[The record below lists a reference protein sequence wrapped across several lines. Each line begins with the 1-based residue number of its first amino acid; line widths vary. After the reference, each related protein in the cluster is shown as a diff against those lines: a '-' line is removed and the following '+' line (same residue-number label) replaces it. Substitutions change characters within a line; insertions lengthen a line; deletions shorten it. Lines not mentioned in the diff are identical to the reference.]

1 MNLEMNL
8 VMTCVNGE
16 NLELGTGFTFDYA
29 NLVGTGKVTVDDVAQ
44 LKAEIGKAQAAIQA
58 MRETGV
64 IRGHL
69 SKDGEPEK
77 VLFSQLPY
85 VKAGNLNSPAVI
97 QKLKDFSADLKG
109 RVDAVISFG
118 IGGSFLGNK
127 VLFDVHCGEFWN
139 SMTKAERDGF
149 PRMYFSGNN
158 IDPRRTNELIATM
171 QRLARI
177 YHKHA
182 GKKFCLMMMVISKS
196 GGTLDT
202 MSNFMVAYEALKDN
216 ADMTVEIVAVT
227 DPNEEKKTLLK
238 KLADENHWPTFAVP
252 DGVGGRFSIFS
263 EVGLVTAACIGF
275 DIEAFLDGAKSMDQ
289 ACQAADV
296 WQNPALLNAS
306 LKYIAAKK
314 YGRDMEVL
322 MPYADYL
329 KSTSEWYIQL
339 LAESLGK
346 KFDRNGAVVNYGRTP
361 IVAVGTTDMHAQTQ
375 QHQEGALNKVIQ
387 FIRVDEWDDDPII
400 GDMFP
405 SAQKLTD
412 ISGITMSQALDVA
425 LASNAEALASDNRFN
440 ATFTIPKLDA
450 FHLGELL
457 YLLAMSVAYEGEL
470 ADVDA
475 FDQPGVEAYKRIMG
489 PRLQGL
495 KVK

>member
-1 MNLEMNL
+1 
-8 VMTCVNGE
+8 MTCVNAKKLV
-16 NLELGTGFTFDYA
+16 LETGFTFDYE
-29 NLVGTGKVTVDDVAQ
+29 NLVGSGKVTIDDVVS
-44 LKAEIGKAQAAIQA
+44 LEEKINDAQAAIQV
-58 MRETGV
+58 MRKTGV

-85 VKAGNLNSPAVI
+85 IKAENLNSPAI
-97 QKLKDFSADLKG
+97 IRKLKDFSASIKD

-127 VLFDVHCGEFWN
+127 VLFDIHCGEFWN
-139 SMTKAERDGF
+139 GMSNAERNGY

-158 IDPRRTNELIATM
+158 IDPRRTSELVENIERMAKT
-171 QRLARI
+171 

-182 GKKFCLMMMVISKS
+182 EKKFCLMMIVISKS

-202 MSNFMVAYEALKDN
+202 MSNFMVVYEALKNHEHIDI
-216 ADMTVEIVAVT
+216 EIVAVT

-238 KLADENHWPTFAVP
+238 KLAEENHWPTFAVP

-263 EVGLVTAACIGF
+263 EVGLITGACIGF
-275 DIEAFLDGAKSMDQ
+275 DIEAFLAGAKSMDE
-289 ACQAADV
+289 ACQRADV
-296 WQNPALLNAS
+296 WKNPALLNAT
-306 LKYIAAKK
+306 LKYLAAEK
-314 YGRDMEVL
+314 YGRDIEVL

-346 KFDRNGAVVNYGRTP
+346 KYDRNGKIVNYGRTP

-387 FIRVDEWDDDPII
+387 FIRVNEWDIDPVI

-412 ISGITMSQALDVA
+412 ISGIRMSQALDVA
-425 LASNAEALASDNRFN
+425 LASNAQALISDYRFN
-440 ATFTIPKLDA
+440 ATFTMPKMNA

-457 YLLAMSVAYEGEL
+457 YMLAISIAYEGEL

-489 PRLQGL
+489 PSLQKL